1 MTAFSRT
8 RAPRARRGA
17 ALGCGQVIGTDAGN
31 VILVDMA
38 ANERRRWPAHRG
50 RVNDVRVDIAG
61 QNIASC
67 SEDGHVIISGFSG
80 DPVVYDHHRPV
91 LTVALDP
98 QFAAKTFKRPF
109 ACGGVSG
116 KFVVIRKAPIFGLS
130 DRVVS
135 EGEGAVRALAWRGN
149 LIAWANDAGV
159 KVYDAE
165 REVRITYI
173 AKPDGAVAPAACP
186 PRLAWEDD
194 ATLLIG
200 WYDVVKVR
208 VCVCVVCVCRRRRPA
223 PTRCAS
229 VRWLCVFAVCICV
242 RAWAW
247 EFPDVRACLRTR
259 DTSAR
264 LRARVPD
271 RAHYRDRVRN
281 RGARRHAL
289 RDRRL

>member
-1 MTAFSRT
+1 M
-8 RAPRARRGA
+8 
-17 ALGCGQVIGTDAGN
+17 IGTDAGN

-208 VCVCVVCVCRRRRPA
+208 VCVCVRVFVCVCVCVSMPA
-223 PTRCAS
+223 PRPHTLRFCAAALCFRCVYMCACVGVGVSRCA
-229 VRWLCVFAVCICV
+229 CV
-242 RAWAW
+242 
-247 EFPDVRACLRTR
+247 
-259 DTSAR
+259 SA
-264 LRARVPD
+264 
-271 RAHYRDRVRN
+271 YT
-281 RGARRHAL
+281 
-289 RDRRL
+289 